1 MNKNGKK
8 VLAALMCALICGS
21 SQSLANGTSNIKTE
35 NDNIGMIS
43 ARLGPISPKPNEPKP
58 NKITSNQN
66 IAGTKEHALSG
77 VNPTKPVEVKL
88 KLANAN
94 PQSEVIPVFRRAGLG
109 MKIVYLPM
117 RVWEVKRLL
126 RPNNAGY
133 FQNVE
138 VQSDGM
144 SKVDITLPNRVR
156 NTVYVKTGVI
166 SSKLEQ
172 MSSLPT
178 NRLSTNTM
186 LYADSAL
193 TKPMFALSSGIN
205 YKVLQENG
213 TKKLICKFDGVNS
226 ASNAVGWVNIA
237 ANSNT
242 NNGGNTNVPSNTVVN
257 PKEVLVV
264 LEGNPIKNT
273 FPIYTSLTS
282 GKILRYMSVDECRR
296 VEDNCYFLDI
306 FVHDNGYTSVV
317 YTGPGT
323 NGYKTIYVR
332 TEDISLNGNLARVAS
347 LPEKTTA
354 YDMPLYTDANKT
366 KVMYMTGAGRTYKVL
381 GQQGNMVQVYCY
393 GKGVYKAIG
402 WLNMATSISATGFKG
417 DVNGDGKVDSDDLK
431 LLDQYI
437 KNSSVAINKADAD
450 MNNDGVVDITDYNY
464 LVYFVNPPKPVLK
477 GDVNRDGK
485 VDEADYKVLSQYVIG
500 QKVSGLYHYNADM
513 NDDKKF
519 TSTDLSQL
527 RTKLNSMKPPVTE
540 NYKVVNIQNGWY
552 EIAPLANESMRLD
565 VDGAKEGNE
574 VNIKLYNSN
583 GNVAQRFYVNNVGN
597 GYFTLRT
604 GCNGY
609 VDLKFGQT
617 SNGSNIW
624 QYEKEADNGKC
635 QKFRAIRRNNDAGVF
650 IEPLAKE
657 GIAVACANNSVAA
670 QTNVVVWTREN
681 NNYQKWRFIQT
692 SAAPLPVNVDNGLYS
707 IQPQCAPNSELTVLN
722 ASKDRSVPVV
732 IYSKNSQNHK
742 QKSHQKW
749 QVTKLNNGY
758 YKITAE
764 NSGLALNN
772 HNGSNANGNP
782 ITLWDYSGFCQEFRF
797 LDAGNGYYIIQPK
810 NVNGVLDV
818 SGGGSANNTR
828 IQLFQYNGSAAQK
841 WKLERRNPGED
852 ERYKEWS
859 EWPKRNCDVYENANL
874 TAKKGRVD
882 TADPVTVFEETGS
895 SYHIRY
901 KTNSGGMK
909 EGWVTRDVFKE
920 IPNDLDAKF
929 VEAQRKYP
937 ENMNWYKKDPDQH
950 GSQCHGFALLIG
962 TELSGVCPQCKW
974 NKTTNKS
981 YLDQL
986 KQGDIIRYQENSART
1001 GNDGKARWRVG
1012 HTIIIK
1018 QVNGNNIIFADCN
1031 KSGTCD
1037 VHWNR
1042 IITRTELKKLF
1053 LNGDYV
1059 RQYPY

>member
-8 VLAALMCALICGS
+8 VLAALLCALICGS
-21 SQSLANGTSNIKTE
+21 SQALANGVDANNSSNTS
-35 NDNIGMIS
+35 IS
-43 ARLGPISPKPNEPKP
+43 SISNKNNRILLLRYVVCGDPNTNLIPTYSSLTDT
-58 NKITSNQN
+58 KIRMY
-66 IAGTKEHALSG
+66 L
-77 VNPTKPVEVKL
+77 
-88 KLANAN
+88 
-94 PQSEVIPVFRRAGLG
+94 GLG
-109 MKIVYLPM
+109 GMSLNTY
-117 RVWEVKRLL
+117 
-126 RPNNAGY
+126 NTY
-133 FQNVE
+133 FQNIE
-138 VQSDGM
+138 IYSNGM
-144 SKVDITLPNRVR
+144 AKVVFLNKSGQKNTAYIKTAYLTRGNNIFLLNKLPE
-156 NTVYVKTGVI
+156 K
-166 SSKLEQ
+166 Q
-172 MSSLPT
+172 
-178 NRLSTNTM
+178 LSNSTI
-186 LYADSAL
+186 LYADS
-193 TKPMFALSSGIN
+193 TMKRSMFTLKSGRKYKILSQNGNNMQIYTYEGTNGRANAIGWIN
-205 YKVLQENG
+205 VA
-213 TKKLICKFDGVNS
+213 TTNS
-226 ASNAVGWVNIA
+226 N
-237 ANSNT
+237 NT
-242 NNGGNTNVPSNTVVN
+242 NNNVNDTNVPSNTVVN
-257 PKEVLVV
+257 PKEVLFL

-273 FPIYTSLTS
+273 FPTYTSLTS
-282 GKILRYMSVDECRR
+282 GKILRYMSVDECKR

-306 FVHDNGYTSVV
+306 CVHDNGYTSVV

-323 NGYKTIYVR
+323 SGHKKIYVK

-402 WLNMATSISATGFKG
+402 WLNMATSIAATGYKG

-431 LLDQYI
+431 LLDQYT

-464 LVYFVNPPKPVLK
+464 LVCFVNPPKPVLK

-485 VDEADYKVLSQYVIG
+485 VDEADYKLLSQYVIG

-519 TSTDLSQL
+519 TSTDLSKL
-527 RTKLNSMKPPVTE
+527 RTKLNSMKPPVIE

-565 VDGAKEGNE
+565 VDGAREGNE

-609 VDLKFGQT
+609 VDLRFGQT

-624 QYEKEADNGKC
+624 QYEKEAANGKC

-657 GIAVACANNSVAA
+657 GIAVACANNSAAA
-670 QTNVVVWTREN
+670 QTNVVVWAREN
-681 NNYQKWRFIQT
+681 NNYQKWRFIPT

-818 SGGGSANNTR
+818 SGGGSANNTK

-841 WKLERRNPGED
+841 WKLESRIPGED

-859 EWPKRNCDVYENANL
+859 EWPKRNCDVFENANL

-909 EGWVTRDVFKE
+909 EGWVTRDIFKSIEGRSWVFSGNGPFTVTTLYKYSSGNRHSCRYYTNGVANGMDIGMPYGTKIFAPYTGTVRKVQRLATGFGNCFE
-920 IPNDLDAKF
+920 IVHDDGVVSLYGHMSKIHVYNGQRVNQGDLIGEVGSTGNSSGNHLHF
-929 VEAQRKYP
+929 EFS
-937 ENMNWYKKDPDQH
+937 NMNPYEYYK
-950 GSQCHGFALLIG
+950 
-962 TELSGVCPQCKW
+962 
-974 NKTTNKS
+974 NKV
-981 YLDQL
+981 
-986 KQGDIIRYQENSART
+986 AF
-1001 GNDGKARWRVG
+1001 
-1012 HTIIIK
+1012 
-1018 QVNGNNIIFADCN
+1018 NINCSTQ
-1031 KSGTCD
+1031 K
-1037 VHWNR
+1037 
-1042 IITRTELKKLF
+1042 
-1053 LNGDYV
+1053 
-1059 RQYPY
+1059 

>member
-21 SQSLANGTSNIKTE
+21 SQALANGINNIKTK
-35 NDNIGMIS
+35 DINIGMIS
-43 ARLGPISPKPNEPKP
+43 ARLGPNVPNQT
-58 NKITSNQN
+58 TSNQN
-66 IAGTKEHALSG
+66 IARTQEPVPGA
-77 VNPTKPVEVKL
+77 VNQSIDIKL

-94 PQSEVIPVFRRAGLG
+94 PQSEVITVFRRVRLG
-109 MKIVYLPM
+109 MKMGYLPM
-117 RVWEVKRLL
+117 RVWVVKQLL
-126 RPNNAGY
+126 RPINAGY

-178 NRLSTNTM
+178 NRLATNIM
-186 LYADSAL
+186 LYADPAL
-193 TKPMFALSSGIN
+193 TKPMFALSSGTN

-242 NNGGNTNVPSNTVVN
+242 NVPSNTVVK
-257 PKEVLVV
+257 PKEVLTV

-282 GKILRYMSVDECRR
+282 GKILRYMSVDECKR

-402 WLNMATSISATGFKG
+402 WLNMAMSISATGFKG

-485 VDEADYKVLSQYVIG
+485 VDEADYKLLSQYVIG

-552 EIAPLANESMRLD
+552 EIAPLANERMRLD
-565 VDGAKEGNE
+565 VDGAREGNE

-583 GNVAQRFYVNNVGN
+583 GSVAQRFYVNNVGN
-597 GYFTLRT
+597 DYFTLRT

-609 VDLKFGQT
+609 VDLTFGQT

-624 QYEKEADNGKC
+624 QYEKEAANGKC
-635 QKFRAIRRNNDAGVF
+635 QKFRAIRRNNDPGVF
-650 IEPLAKE
+650 IEPLAKA
-657 GIAVACANNSVAA
+657 GIAVACANNSAAA
-670 QTNVVVWTREN
+670 QTNVVVWGREN

-692 SAAPLPVNVDNGLYS
+692 SAAPVPVNVDNGLYS

-841 WKLERRNPGED
+841 WKLEHREPGED
-852 ERYKEWS
+852 ERYNEWR
-859 EWPKRNCDVYENANL
+859 EWPKRNCDVFENANL
-874 TAKKGRVD
+874 TVKKGRVD

-909 EGWVTRDVFKE
+909 EGWVTREIFKGL
-920 IPNDLDAKF
+920 PNYDFSTIRKTYPDYSKF
-929 VEAQRKYP
+929 REGNHNNKCHDYAMKVVSMLLGKKVETYNFNNYKRK
-937 ENMNWYKKDPDQH
+937 
-950 GSQCHGFALLIG
+950 
-962 TELSGVCPQCKW
+962 
-974 NKTTNKS
+974 NKS
-981 YLDQL
+981 ELRNL
-986 KQGDIIRYQENSART
+986 SSGDVVRYK
-1001 GNDGKARWRVG
+1001 NDG
-1012 HTIIIK
+1012 HTIVITS
-1018 QVNGNNIIFADCN
+1018 VNGNTINFTDCNYDWKNTVRWRSLNVTEIENQFHNGTDFVVKFADW
-1031 KSGTCD
+1031 KFY
-1037 VHWNR
+1037 
-1042 IITRTELKKLF
+1042 K
-1053 LNGDYV
+1053 
-1059 RQYPY
+1059 

>member
-1 MNKNGKK
+1 MKNNKKI
-8 VLAALMCALICGS
+8 LALLMTMLISGS
-21 SQSLANGTSNIKTE
+21 MEVYASGLNITTAN
-35 NDNIGMIS
+35 
-43 ARLGPISPKPNEPKP
+43 P
-58 NKITSNQN
+58 
-66 IAGTKEHALSG
+66 
-77 VNPTKPVEVKL
+77 
-88 KLANAN
+88 NAN
-94 PQSEVIPVFRRAGLG
+94 I
-109 MKIVYLPM
+109 Y
-117 RVWEVKRLL
+117 
-126 RPNNAGY
+126 NARTGGY
-133 FQNVE
+133 
-138 VQSDGM
+138 
-144 SKVDITLPNRVR
+144 
-156 NTVYVKTGVI
+156 
-166 SSKLEQ
+166 
-172 MSSLPT
+172 
-178 NRLSTNTM
+178 
-186 LYADSAL
+186 
-193 TKPMFALSSGIN
+193 N
-205 YKVLQENG
+205 YNANQ
-213 TKKLICKFDGVNS
+213 
-226 ASNAVGWVNIA
+226 SNALAKA
-237 ANSNT
+237 AQ
-242 NNGGNTNVPSNTVVN
+242 PR
-257 PKEVLVV
+257 EVLNV
-264 LEGNPIKNT
+264 LIANPIKNQI
-273 FPIYTSLTS
+273 PVYTSLTS
-282 GKILRYMSVDECRR
+282 GKFARYFNVNEVGYCES
-296 VEDNCYFLDI
+296 NAYFLD
-306 FVHDNGYTSVV
+306 VYVYSNGFAQVTYFNKQNKDT
-317 YTGPGT
+317 
-323 NGYKTIYVR
+323 KIYVKASDLSAGQNILR
-332 TEDISLNGNLARVAS
+332 VDSLAV
-347 LPEKTTA
+347 KTA
-354 YDMPLYTDANKT
+354 IAPMPLYTDFSKS
-366 KVMYMTGAGRTYKVL
+366 KVMYTMDKGRTYKIL
-381 GQQGNMVQVYCY
+381 AQQGSMQQVYSY
-393 GKGVYKAIG
+393 GKGQYRAIG
-402 WLNMATSISATGFKG
+402 WINATSTISSTGLKG
-417 DVNGDGKVDSDDLK
+417 DVNGDGNVNSDDLK
-431 LLDQYI
+431 WLDQHL
-437 KNSSVAINKADAD
+437 KNSSVAISRTDAD
-450 MNNDGVVDITDYNY
+450 MNNDGVINYVDYNL
-464 LVYFVNPPKPVLK
+464 LVNFLNPPKPILK

-485 VDEADYKVLSQYVIG
+485 VDEADYKLLSQYVIG
-500 QKVSGLYHYNADM
+500 QKVSGFYHYNADM

-527 RTKLNSMKPPVTE
+527 RTKLNSMKPTITDSYTVF
-540 NYKVVNIQNGWY
+540 NIPNGWY

-565 VDGAKEGNE
+565 VDGAREGNE

-624 QYEKEADNGKC
+624 QYEKEAANGKC

-657 GIAVACANNSVAA
+657 GIAVACANNSAAA
-670 QTNVVVWTREN
+670 QTNVVVWAREN

-692 SAAPLPVNVDNGLYS
+692 SAAPVPVNVDNGLYS

-859 EWPKRNCDVYENANL
+859 EWPKRNCDVFENANL

-909 EGWVTRDVFKE
+909 EGWVTREIFKE
-920 IPNDLDAKF
+920 IEGRQWVLKGNGPFKINTIY
-929 VEAQRKYP
+929 KYSSGI
-937 ENMNWYKKDPDQH
+937 MHSCRYKKNGIDIGVPNGTPVYAPYGGTVRKIDWQA
-950 GSQCHGFALLIG
+950 GGFGNVFEILHDDGKVSLYAHLSKIVVWNGKKVKTGELIAY
-962 TELSGVCPQCKW
+962 SG
-974 NKTTNKS
+974 
-981 YLDQL
+981 Y
-986 KQGDIIRYQENSART
+986 T
-1001 GNDGKARWRVG
+1001 GNVRPKG
-1012 HTIIIK
+1012 IK
-1018 QVNGNNIIFADCN
+1018 GAHLHFEYSDINPYEYYKNKVSFNINCSTQ
-1031 KSGTCD
+1031 K
-1037 VHWNR
+1037 
-1042 IITRTELKKLF
+1042 
-1053 LNGDYV
+1053 
-1059 RQYPY
+1059 

>member
-21 SQSLANGTSNIKTE
+21 SQALANGINNIKTK
-35 NDNIGMIS
+35 DINIGMIS
-43 ARLGPISPKPNEPKP
+43 ARLGPNVPNQT
-58 NKITSNQN
+58 TSNQN
-66 IAGTKEHALSG
+66 IARTQEPVPGA
-77 VNPTKPVEVKL
+77 VNQSIDIKL

-94 PQSEVIPVFRRAGLG
+94 PQSEVITVFRRVRLG
-109 MKIVYLPM
+109 MKMGYLPM
-117 RVWEVKRLL
+117 RVWVVKQLL
-126 RPNNAGY
+126 RPINAGY

-178 NRLSTNTM
+178 NRLATNIM
-186 LYADSAL
+186 LYADPAL
-193 TKPMFALSSGIN
+193 TKPMFALSSGTN

-242 NNGGNTNVPSNTVVN
+242 NNGGNTNVPSNTVVK
-257 PKEVLVV
+257 PKEVLTV

-366 KVMYMTGAGRTYKVL
+366 KVMYMTGVGRTYKVL

-431 LLDQYI
+431 LLNQYI

-485 VDEADYKVLSQYVIG
+485 VDEADYKLLSQYVIG

-565 VDGAKEGNE
+565 VDGAREGNE

-583 GNVAQRFYVNNVGN
+583 GNVAQRFYVNNVGD

-609 VDLKFGQT
+609 VDLRFGQT

-624 QYEKEADNGKC
+624 QYEKEAANGKC

-657 GIAVACANNSVAA
+657 GIAVACANNSAAA
-670 QTNVVVWTREN
+670 QTNVVVWAREN

-692 SAAPLPVNVDNGLYS
+692 SAAPVPVNVDNGLYS

-859 EWPKRNCDVYENANL
+859 EWPKRNCDVFENANL

-909 EGWVTRDVFKE
+909 EGWVTREIFKE
-920 IPNDLDAKF
+920 IPNDLNAKF
-929 VEAQRKYP
+929 AETQRKYP
-937 ENMNWYKKDPDQH
+937 ENMNWYKKDPHQH

-986 KQGDIIRYQENSART
+986 KQGDIIRYQENRERT
-1001 GNDGKARWRVG
+1001 GNDGKARWRGG

-1018 QVNGNNIIFADCN
+1018 QVNGNNIIFVDCN

-1042 IITRTELKKLF
+1042 IITRNELKKLF
-1053 LNGDYV
+1053 LNGDYI

>member
-1 MNKNGKK
+1 MKNNKKI
-8 VLAALMCALICGS
+8 LALLMTMLISGS
-21 SQSLANGTSNIKTE
+21 MEVYASGLNITTANPNANIY
-35 NDNIGMIS
+35 N
-43 ARLGPISPKPNEPKP
+43 ARTGGYNYNANE
-58 NKITSNQN
+58 
-66 IAGTKEHALSG
+66 
-77 VNPTKPVEVKL
+77 
-88 KLANAN
+88 ANA
-94 PQSEVIPVFRRAGLG
+94 SA
-109 MKIVYLPM
+109 
-117 RVWEVKRLL
+117 
-126 RPNNAGY
+126 
-133 FQNVE
+133 
-138 VQSDGM
+138 
-144 SKVDITLPNRVR
+144 KVAQPR
-156 NTVYVKTGVI
+156 
-166 SSKLEQ
+166 
-172 MSSLPT
+172 
-178 NRLSTNTM
+178 
-186 LYADSAL
+186 
-193 TKPMFALSSGIN
+193 
-205 YKVLQENG
+205 
-213 TKKLICKFDGVNS
+213 
-226 ASNAVGWVNIA
+226 
-237 ANSNT
+237 
-242 NNGGNTNVPSNTVVN
+242 
-257 PKEVLVV
+257 EVLNV
-264 LEGNPIKNT
+264 LIANPIKSQI
-273 FPIYTSLTS
+273 PVYTSLTS
-282 GKILRYMSVDECRR
+282 GKIARYFNVNEVGYCES
-296 VEDNCYFLDI
+296 NAYFLD
-306 FVHDNGYTSVV
+306 VYVYSNGFAQVTYFNKQNKDT
-317 YTGPGT
+317 
-323 NGYKTIYVR
+323 KIYVKASDLSAGQNILR
-332 TEDISLNGNLARVAS
+332 VDSLAV
-347 LPEKTTA
+347 KTATA
-354 YDMPLYTDANKT
+354 PMPLYTDASKS
-366 KVMYMTGAGRTYKVL
+366 KVMYTMGKGRTYKIL
-381 GQQGNMVQVYCY
+381 AQQGSMQQVYSY
-393 GKGVYKAIG
+393 GKGQYRAIG
-402 WLNMATSISATGFKG
+402 WINASSTMSSTISSTGLKG
-417 DVNGDGKVDSDDLK
+417 DVNGDGNVNSDDLRW
-431 LLDQYI
+431 LDQHL
-437 KNSSVAINKADAD
+437 KNSSVAISRTDAD
-450 MNNDGVVDITDYNY
+450 MNNDGVINYVDYNL
-464 LVYFVNPPKPVLK
+464 LVYFLNPPKPILK

-485 VDEADYKVLSQYVIG
+485 VDEADYKLLSQYVIG

-565 VDGAKEGNE
+565 VDGAREGNE

-609 VDLKFGQT
+609 VDLRFGQT

-624 QYEKEADNGKC
+624 QYEKEAANGKC

-657 GIAVACANNSVAA
+657 GIAVACANNSAAA
-670 QTNVVVWTREN
+670 QTNVVVWAREN

-692 SAAPLPVNVDNGLYS
+692 SAAPVPVNVYNGLYS

-841 WKLERRNPGED
+841 WKLESRIPGED

-859 EWPKRNCDVYENANL
+859 EWPKRNCDVFENANL

-901 KTNSGGMK
+901 RTSSGGMK
-909 EGWVTRDVFKE
+909 EGWVTRDIFKDNN
-920 IPNDLDAKF
+920 PNQNDVLNKLMYTIYSRDGARLLCDF
-929 VEAQRKYP
+929 DGYTG
-937 ENMNWYKKDPDQH
+937 NYKKKGYRHEGIDVSLYDGAPVYATISGYVLQAGGDKLNTFSIKDSTNNRIVVYLHMKNVVSSYKNKYIKKGTLIGYQ
-950 GSQCHGFALLIG
+950 GSQG
-962 TELSGVCPQCKW
+962 TGSSHVHIEV
-974 NKTTNKS
+974 TNGK
-981 YLDQL
+981 Y
-986 KQGDIIRYQENSART
+986 
-1001 GNDGKARWRVG
+1001 GKAEISMDTV
-1012 HTIIIK
+1012 
-1018 QVNGNNIIFADCN
+1018 
-1031 KSGTCD
+1031 
-1037 VHWNR
+1037 
-1042 IITRTELKKLF
+1042 LKNQNPYSYWKNVLF
-1053 LNGDYV
+1053 
-1059 RQYPY
+1059 

>member
-1 MNKNGKK
+1 MKNNKKF
-8 VLAALMCALICGS
+8 LALLMTMLISGS
-21 SQSLANGTSNIKTE
+21 MEVYASGLNITTAN
-35 NDNIGMIS
+35 
-43 ARLGPISPKPNEPKP
+43 P
-58 NKITSNQN
+58 
-66 IAGTKEHALSG
+66 
-77 VNPTKPVEVKL
+77 
-88 KLANAN
+88 NAN
-94 PQSEVIPVFRRAGLG
+94 I
-109 MKIVYLPM
+109 Y
-117 RVWEVKRLL
+117 
-126 RPNNAGY
+126 NARTGGY
-133 FQNVE
+133 
-138 VQSDGM
+138 
-144 SKVDITLPNRVR
+144 
-156 NTVYVKTGVI
+156 
-166 SSKLEQ
+166 
-172 MSSLPT
+172 
-178 NRLSTNTM
+178 
-186 LYADSAL
+186 
-193 TKPMFALSSGIN
+193 N
-205 YKVLQENG
+205 YNANQ
-213 TKKLICKFDGVNS
+213 
-226 ASNAVGWVNIA
+226 SNASAKVA
-237 ANSNT
+237 Q
-242 NNGGNTNVPSNTVVN
+242 PR
-257 PKEVLVV
+257 EVLNV
-264 LEGNPIKNT
+264 LIANPIKNQI
-273 FPIYTSLTS
+273 PVYTSLTS
-282 GKILRYMSVDECRR
+282 GKIARYFNVNEVGYCES
-296 VEDNCYFLDI
+296 NAYFLD
-306 FVHDNGYTSVV
+306 VYVYSNGFAQVTYFNKQNKDT
-317 YTGPGT
+317 
-323 NGYKTIYVR
+323 KIYVKVSDLSAGQNILR
-332 TEDISLNGNLARVAS
+332 VDSLAV
-347 LPEKTTA
+347 KTA
-354 YDMPLYTDANKT
+354 IAPMPLYTDFSKS
-366 KVMYMTGAGRTYKVL
+366 KIMYTMDKGRTYKIL
-381 GQQGNMVQVYCY
+381 AQQGSMQQVYSY
-393 GKGVYKAIG
+393 GKGQYRAIG
-402 WLNMATSISATGFKG
+402 WINASSTISSTGLKG
-417 DVNGDGKVDSDDLK
+417 DVNGDGNVNSDDVRW
-431 LLDQYI
+431 LDQHL
-437 KNSSVAINKADAD
+437 KNSSVAISRTDAD
-450 MNNDGVVDITDYNY
+450 MNNDGVINYVDYNL
-464 LVYFVNPPKPVLK
+464 LVNFLNPPKPILK

-485 VDEADYKVLSQYVIG
+485 VDEADYKLLSQYVIG
-500 QKVSGLYHYNADM
+500 QKVSGFYHYNADM

-527 RTKLNSMKPPVTE
+527 RTKLNSMKPTITASYTVF
-540 NYKVVNIQNGWY
+540 NIPNGWY

-565 VDGAKEGNE
+565 VDGAREGNE

-624 QYEKEADNGKC
+624 QYEKEAANGKC

-657 GIAVACANNSVAA
+657 GIAVACANNSAAA

-692 SAAPLPVNVDNGLYS
+692 SAAPVPVNVDNGLYS

-818 SGGGSANNTR
+818 SGGGSANNTK

-859 EWPKRNCDVYENANL
+859 EWPKRNCDVFENANL

-909 EGWVTRDVFKE
+909 EGWVTMDIFKE
-920 IPNDLDAKF
+920 NYPLDFSTIRKTYPDYSKF
-929 VEAQRKYP
+929 REGNHNNKCHDYAMKVVSMLLGKKVETYNFNNYKRK
-937 ENMNWYKKDPDQH
+937 
-950 GSQCHGFALLIG
+950 
-962 TELSGVCPQCKW
+962 
-974 NKTTNKS
+974 NKS
-981 YLDQL
+981 ELRNL
-986 KQGDIIRYQENSART
+986 SSGDVVRYK
-1001 GNDGKARWRVG
+1001 NDG
-1012 HTIIIK
+1012 HTIVIIS
-1018 QVNGNNIIFADCN
+1018 VNGNTINFTDCNYDWKNTVRWRSLNVTEIENQFHNGTDFVIKFADW
-1031 KSGTCD
+1031 KFY
-1037 VHWNR
+1037 
-1042 IITRTELKKLF
+1042 K
-1053 LNGDYV
+1053 
-1059 RQYPY
+1059 

>member
-1 MNKNGKK
+1 MKNNKKI
-8 VLAALMCALICGS
+8 LALLMTMLISGS
-21 SQSLANGTSNIKTE
+21 MEVYASGLNITTANPNANIY
-35 NDNIGMIS
+35 N
-43 ARLGPISPKPNEPKP
+43 ARTGGYNYNANE
-58 NKITSNQN
+58 
-66 IAGTKEHALSG
+66 
-77 VNPTKPVEVKL
+77 
-88 KLANAN
+88 ANA
-94 PQSEVIPVFRRAGLG
+94 SA
-109 MKIVYLPM
+109 
-117 RVWEVKRLL
+117 
-126 RPNNAGY
+126 
-133 FQNVE
+133 NVA
-138 VQSDGM
+138 Q
-144 SKVDITLPNRVR
+144 PR
-156 NTVYVKTGVI
+156 
-166 SSKLEQ
+166 
-172 MSSLPT
+172 
-178 NRLSTNTM
+178 
-186 LYADSAL
+186 
-193 TKPMFALSSGIN
+193 
-205 YKVLQENG
+205 
-213 TKKLICKFDGVNS
+213 
-226 ASNAVGWVNIA
+226 
-237 ANSNT
+237 
-242 NNGGNTNVPSNTVVN
+242 
-257 PKEVLVV
+257 EVLNV
-264 LEGNPIKNT
+264 LIANPIKSQI
-273 FPIYTSLTS
+273 PVYTSLTS
-282 GKILRYMSVDECRR
+282 GKIARYFNVNEVGYCES
-296 VEDNCYFLDI
+296 NAYFLD
-306 FVHDNGYTSVV
+306 VYVYSNGFAQVTYFNKQNKDT
-317 YTGPGT
+317 
-323 NGYKTIYVR
+323 KIYVKASDLSAGQNILR
-332 TEDISLNGNLARVAS
+332 VDSLAV
-347 LPEKTTA
+347 KTATA
-354 YDMPLYTDANKT
+354 PMPLYTDASKS
-366 KVMYMTGAGRTYKVL
+366 KVMYTMGKGRTYKIL
-381 GQQGNMVQVYCY
+381 AQQGSMQQVYSY
-393 GKGVYKAIG
+393 GKGQYRAIG
-402 WLNMATSISATGFKG
+402 WINASSTMSSTISSTGLKG
-417 DVNGDGKVDSDDLK
+417 DVNGDGNVNSDDLRW
-431 LLDQYI
+431 LDQHL
-437 KNSSVAINKADAD
+437 KNSSVAISRTDAD
-450 MNNDGVVDITDYNY
+450 MNNDGVINYVDYNL
-464 LVYFVNPPKPVLK
+464 LVYFLNPPKPILK

-485 VDEADYKVLSQYVIG
+485 VDEADYKLLSQYVIG

-565 VDGAKEGNE
+565 VDGAREGNE

-609 VDLKFGQT
+609 VDLRFGQT

-624 QYEKEADNGKC
+624 QYEKEAANGKC

-657 GIAVACANNSVAA
+657 GIAVACANNSAAA
-670 QTNVVVWTREN
+670 QTNVVVWAREN

-692 SAAPLPVNVDNGLYS
+692 SAAPVPVNVYNGLYS

-841 WKLERRNPGED
+841 WKLESRIPGED

-859 EWPKRNCDVYENANL
+859 EWPKRNCDVFENANL

-901 KTNSGGMK
+901 RTSSGGMK
-909 EGWVTRDVFKE
+909 EGWVTRDIFKE
-920 IPNDLDAKF
+920 LPSNSLEEKLKNMQFNKYKAGSTYN
-929 VEAQRKYP
+929 RKTCTDGWGA
-937 ENMNWYKKDPDQH
+937 EE
-950 GSQCHGFALLIG
+950 CHGYALQLRIDLTG
-962 TELSGVCPQCKW
+962 KNPMRTCTKI
-974 NKTTNKS
+974 KNKS
-981 YLDQL
+981 AINNLQA
-986 KQGDIIRYQENSART
+986 GDLVRYR
-1001 GNDGKARWRVG
+1001 DDG
-1012 HTIIIK
+1012 HTIVVTA
-1018 QVNGNNIIFADCN
+1018 VNGNDITFTDCN
-1031 KSGTCD
+1031 WKHDKRIRWNEHITKQELINQFYVYSGS
-1037 VHWNR
+1037 N
-1042 IITRTELKKLF
+1042 
-1053 LNGDYV
+1053 DYV
-1059 RQYPY
+1059 MKYNG

>member
-1 MNKNGKK
+1 MSKNGKK

-21 SQSLANGTSNIKTE
+21 SQALANGVDANNSSNTS
-35 NDNIGMIS
+35 IS
-43 ARLGPISPKPNEPKP
+43 SISNKNNRILLLRYVVCGDPNTNLIPTYSSLTDT
-58 NKITSNQN
+58 KIRMY
-66 IAGTKEHALSG
+66 L
-77 VNPTKPVEVKL
+77 
-88 KLANAN
+88 
-94 PQSEVIPVFRRAGLG
+94 GLG
-109 MKIVYLPM
+109 GMSL
-117 RVWEVKRLL
+117 
-126 RPNNAGY
+126 NAYNTY
-133 FQNVE
+133 FQNIE
-138 VQSDGM
+138 IYSNGM
-144 SKVDITLPNRVR
+144 AKVVFLNKSGQKNTAYIKTTYLTRGNNIFLLNKLPE
-156 NTVYVKTGVI
+156 K
-166 SSKLEQ
+166 Q
-172 MSSLPT
+172 
-178 NRLSTNTM
+178 LSNSTI
-186 LYADSAL
+186 LYADSRM
-193 TKPMFALSSGIN
+193 KRSMFTLKSGRKYKILSQNGNNMQIYTYEGTNGRANAIGWIN
-205 YKVLQENG
+205 VAS
-213 TKKLICKFDGVNS
+213 TNS
-226 ASNAVGWVNIA
+226 N
-237 ANSNT
+237 NT
-242 NNGGNTNVPSNTVVN
+242 NNNINDTNVPSNTVVN
-257 PKEVLVV
+257 PKEVLFL

-273 FPIYTSLTS
+273 FPTYTSLTS

-306 FVHDNGYTSVV
+306 CVHDNGYTSVV
-317 YTGPGT
+317 YTGAGT
-323 NGYKTIYVR
+323 SGHKKIYVK

-464 LVYFVNPPKPVLK
+464 LVYYVNPSKPILK

-485 VDEADYKVLSQYVIG
+485 VDEADYKLLSQYVTG
-500 QKVSGLYHYNADM
+500 QRVSGFYHYNADM

-527 RTKLNSMKPPVTE
+527 RTKLNSMKPTITDSYTVF
-540 NYKVVNIQNGWY
+540 NIPNGWY

-609 VDLKFGQT
+609 VDLRFGQT

-624 QYEKEADNGKC
+624 QYEKEAANGKC

-657 GIAVACANNSVAA
+657 GIAVACANNSATA
-670 QTNVVVWTREN
+670 QTNVVVWAREN

-692 SAAPLPVNVDNGLYS
+692 SAAPVPVNVDNGLYS

-818 SGGGSANNTR
+818 SGGGSANNTK

-852 ERYKEWS
+852 EKYKEWS
-859 EWPKRNCDVYENANL
+859 EWPKCNCDVFENANL

-909 EGWVTRDVFKE
+909 EGWVTRDIFNSQHDVLNK
-920 IPNDLDAKF
+920 L
-929 VEAQRKYP
+929 
-937 ENMNWYKKDPDQH
+937 MNTIYSRDGARLLCDFDGYTGTYKKKGYRHEGIDVSLYDGAPVYATISGYVLQAGGDKLNTFSIKDGTNNRIVVYLHMKNVISSYKSQYIKKGTLIGYQ
-950 GSQCHGFALLIG
+950 GSQG
-962 TELSGVCPQCKW
+962 TGSSHVHIEV
-974 NKTTNKS
+974 TN
-981 YLDQL
+981 
-986 KQGDIIRYQENSART
+986 GRY
-1001 GNDGKARWRVG
+1001 GKAEISMDTV
-1012 HTIIIK
+1012 
-1018 QVNGNNIIFADCN
+1018 
-1031 KSGTCD
+1031 
-1037 VHWNR
+1037 
-1042 IITRTELKKLF
+1042 LKNQNPYSYWEKVLF
-1053 LNGDYV
+1053 
-1059 RQYPY
+1059 

>member
-21 SQSLANGTSNIKTE
+21 SQALANGVTANNS
-35 NDNIGMIS
+35 S
-43 ARLGPISPKPNEPKP
+43 
-58 NKITSNQN
+58 ITSISSISNKN
-66 IAGTKEHALSG
+66 NRILLLRYVVCGDPNTNLIPTYSSLTDTKIRMYL
-77 VNPTKPVEVKL
+77 
-88 KLANAN
+88 
-94 PQSEVIPVFRRAGLG
+94 GLG
-109 MKIVYLPM
+109 GMSLNTY
-117 RVWEVKRLL
+117 
-126 RPNNAGY
+126 NTY
-133 FQNVE
+133 FQNIE
-138 VQSDGM
+138 IYSNGM
-144 SKVDITLPNRVR
+144 AKVVFLNKSGQKNTAYIKTTYLTRGNNIFLLNKLPE
-156 NTVYVKTGVI
+156 K
-166 SSKLEQ
+166 Q
-172 MSSLPT
+172 
-178 NRLSTNTM
+178 LSNSTI
-186 LYADSAL
+186 LYADS
-193 TKPMFALSSGIN
+193 TMKRSMFTLKSGRKYKILSQNGNNMQVYTYEGTNGRANAIGWIN
-205 YKVLQENG
+205 VA
-213 TKKLICKFDGVNS
+213 TTNS
-226 ASNAVGWVNIA
+226 N
-237 ANSNT
+237 NT
-242 NNGGNTNVPSNTVVN
+242 NNNVNDTNVPSNTVVN
-257 PKEVLVV
+257 PKEVLFL

-273 FPIYTSLTS
+273 FPTYTSLTS

-306 FVHDNGYTSVV
+306 CVHDNGYTSVV

-323 NGYKTIYVR
+323 SGHKKIYVK

-402 WLNMATSISATGFKG
+402 WLNMATSIAATGYKG

-485 VDEADYKVLSQYVIG
+485 VDEADYKLLSQYVIG
-500 QKVSGLYHYNADM
+500 QKVAGFYHYNADM

-527 RTKLNSMKPPVTE
+527 RTKLNSMKPTITDSYTVF
-540 NYKVVNIQNGWY
+540 NIPNGWY

-609 VDLKFGQT
+609 VDLRFGQT

-624 QYEKEADNGKC
+624 QYEKEAANGKC

-657 GIAVACANNSVAA
+657 GIAVACANNSATA
-670 QTNVVVWTREN
+670 QTNVVVWAREN

-692 SAAPLPVNVDNGLYS
+692 SAAPVPVNVDNGLYS

-758 YKITAE
+758 YKIIAE

-859 EWPKRNCDVYENANL
+859 EWPKCNCDVFENANL

-909 EGWVTRDVFKE
+909 EGWVTRDIFNSQHDVLNK
-920 IPNDLDAKF
+920 L
-929 VEAQRKYP
+929 
-937 ENMNWYKKDPDQH
+937 MNTIYSRDGARLLCDFDGYTGTYKKKGYRHEGIDVSLYDGAPVYATISGYVLQAGGDKLNTFSIKDGTNNRIVVYLHMKNVISSYKNQYIKKGTLIGYQ
-950 GSQCHGFALLIG
+950 GSQG
-962 TELSGVCPQCKW
+962 TGSSHVHIEV
-974 NKTTNKS
+974 TN
-981 YLDQL
+981 
-986 KQGDIIRYQENSART
+986 GRY
-1001 GNDGKARWRVG
+1001 GKAEISMDTV
-1012 HTIIIK
+1012 
-1018 QVNGNNIIFADCN
+1018 
-1031 KSGTCD
+1031 
-1037 VHWNR
+1037 
-1042 IITRTELKKLF
+1042 LKNQNPYSYWKKVLF
-1053 LNGDYV
+1053 
-1059 RQYPY
+1059 

>member
-1 MNKNGKK
+1 MSKNGKK

-21 SQSLANGTSNIKTE
+21 SQSFANGINNIKME

-43 ARLGPISPKPNEPKP
+43 ARLGPNAPKPNEPKP

-66 IAGTKEHALSG
+66 IARTKAPAPSG
-77 VNPTKPVEVKL
+77 VNPTKQVEVKL

-94 PQSEVIPVFRRAGLG
+94 SQSEVITVFRRVRLG
-109 MKIVYLPM
+109 MKMVYLPM
-117 RVWEVKRLL
+117 RVWEVKQLL

-178 NRLSTNTM
+178 NRLATNTM

-193 TKPMFALSSGIN
+193 TKQMFSLQSGSN
-205 YKVLQENG
+205 YKVLEENG

-226 ASNAVGWVNIA
+226 NTNAVGWVNIA
-237 ANSNT
+237 ANSNI

-402 WLNMATSISATGFKG
+402 WLNMATSIVATGFKG

-431 LLDQYI
+431 LLDQYT

-464 LVYFVNPPKPVLK
+464 LVYYVNPPKPVLK

-485 VDEADYKVLSQYVIG
+485 VDETDYKLLSQYVIG

-540 NYKVVNIQNGWY
+540 KYTVVNIQNGWY
-552 EIAPLANESMRLD
+552 EIAPLANENMRLD
-565 VDGAKEGNE
+565 VDGAREGNE

-583 GNVAQRFYVNNVGN
+583 GNVAQRFYVSNVGN

-609 VDLKFGQT
+609 VDLRFGQT

-624 QYEKEADNGKC
+624 QYEKEAANGKC

-657 GIAVACANNSVAA
+657 GIAVACANNSAAA

-692 SAAPLPVNVDNGLYS
+692 SAAPVPVNVDNGLYS

-732 IYSKNSQNHK
+732 IYSKDSQNHK

-818 SGGGSANNTR
+818 SGGSSANNTK

-859 EWPKRNCDVYENANL
+859 EWPKRNCDVFENANL
-874 TAKKGRVD
+874 TVQKGRVD

-901 KTNSGGMK
+901 KTNSGGLK
-909 EGWVTRDVFKE
+909 EGWVTRDIFKE
-920 IPNDLDAKF
+920 IPNDLNAKF
-929 VEAQRKYP
+929 AEAQRKYP
-937 ENMNWYKKDPDQH
+937 ENMNWYKTDPHQH

-962 TELSGVCPQCKW
+962 TELSGICPQCKW

-986 KQGDIIRYQENSART
+986 KQGDIIRYQKNSART

-1018 QVNGNNIIFADCN
+1018 QVNGNNIIFTDCN

-1042 IITRTELKKLF
+1042 VITRTELKKLF
-1053 LNGDYV
+1053 LDGDYV